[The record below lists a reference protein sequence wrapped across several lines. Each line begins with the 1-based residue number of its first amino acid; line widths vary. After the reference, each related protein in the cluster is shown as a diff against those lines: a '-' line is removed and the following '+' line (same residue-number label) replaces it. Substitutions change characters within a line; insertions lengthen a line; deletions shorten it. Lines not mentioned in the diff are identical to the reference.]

1 MATVAIDTD
10 RLETMADVVKR
21 LGNIPL
27 KRILSKPAPGTATER
42 DLIALLDALNKRIC
56 ELVDGV
62 LVEKAMGTREALL
75 AGILGHFVWNYLEK
89 RDLGVVIPGD
99 GPFRLRIGLVRIPDL
114 SFVSWDRMPG
124 GEFPDD
130 AIAGIVPDLA
140 VEVIS
145 KSNTPKEI
153 DRKLKEYFK
162 AGVRLTWVIEPLTET
177 VRVHTAPDKFERLDN
192 EDTLRGKDILPG
204 FSLPLKNLFG
214 RAQKRRRKTR

>member
-1 MATVAIDTD
+1 MATVATDTD
-10 RLETMADVVKR
+10 QLETLADVVKR
-21 LGNIPL
+21 LGDVPL
-27 KRILSKPAPGTATER
+27 ERILSKPAPGTATER
-42 DLIALLDALNKRIC
+42 DLIALLDAPNKRIC

-75 AGILGHFVWNYLEK
+75 AGVLVYFLWDYLEK

-99 GPFRLRIGLVRIPDL
+99 GPFRLRLGLVRIPDV

-124 GEFPDD
+124 GVFPHDS
-130 AIAGIVPDLA
+130 IAGIVPDLA

-153 DRKLKEYFK
+153 ERKLKEYFK

-177 VRVHTAPDKFERLDN
+177 VRVHMAPDKFERLGN
-192 EDTLRGKDILPG
+192 EEMLRAKDILPG
-204 FSLPLKNLFG
+204 FSLPLKNLFARG
-214 RAQKRRRKTR
+214 QKRRRKS